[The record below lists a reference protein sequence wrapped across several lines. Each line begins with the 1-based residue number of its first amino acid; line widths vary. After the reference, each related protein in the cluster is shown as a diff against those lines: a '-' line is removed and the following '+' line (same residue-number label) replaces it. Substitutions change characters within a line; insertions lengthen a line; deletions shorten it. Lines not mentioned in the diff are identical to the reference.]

1 MIKQTGPKTP
11 EGKKRS
17 SLNALKH
24 GFTATSPHAL
34 QAAAERYHLDFGP
47 ILEEVSRHYCPCDAV
62 EELLVKRIARCVW
75 RIARAEMMESGLLDR
90 NPYSLKPG
98 TSLQKVMDYERTAD
112 LQLYR
117 AIKALDAKRSGR
129 QL

>member
-11 EGKKRS
+11 EGKRRS

-34 QAAAERYHLDFGP
+34 QAAAERYHLDFEP
-47 ILEEVSRHYCPCDAV
+47 IHDEVRQHYRPCDPV
-62 EELLVKRIARCVW
+62 EEQLVKRIARCIW

-90 NPYSLKPG
+90 NPLALKPG
-98 TSLQKVMDYERTAD
+98 TSLQKVMDYDRTAD

-117 AIKALDAKRSGR
+117 AIKALDAKRSGK
-129 QL
+129 